1 MERERDAVPIWARP
15 EPGGRRPRFTRA
27 AIAAAA
33 VAIADAEGFEAV
45 TMRRVA
51 AELGAGTMSLYHY
64 VRGRDDL
71 LDLMDDAVMA
81 EVVVPDEALA
91 HGWREALRAIAASSY
106 QAFLRHPWMLQ
117 VTRGNGGPS
126 TLRHF
131 EQSLH
136 AASLTGLDE
145 RGQIEAMSTVDDY
158 VFGFILRSRF
168 SDQHE
173 HEAAFAAI
181 ADAVAGLVEQ
191 GDYPRVRALVRGDDP
206 LAAWRRIA
214 AVMHG
219 EGRFERGL
227 ERVLDGIAAE
237 IARSAG

>member
-1 MERERDAVPIWARP
+1 M
-15 EPGGRRPRFTRA
+15 RA
-27 AIAAAA
+27 
-33 VAIADAEGFEAV
+33 
-45 TMRRVA
+45 
-51 AELGAGTMSLYHY
+51 
-64 VRGRDDL
+64 GRDDL

-173 HEAAFAAI
+173 HEAAFATTVHKA
-181 ADAVAGLVEQ
+181 Q
-191 GDYPRVRALVRGDDP
+191 GSEFDRVV
-206 LAAWRRIA
+206 
-214 AVMHG
+214 V
-219 EGRFERGL
+219 
-227 ERVLDGIAAE
+227 VLPAQASPVPSRTKSGFTNSRSTGIT
-237 IARSAG
+237 